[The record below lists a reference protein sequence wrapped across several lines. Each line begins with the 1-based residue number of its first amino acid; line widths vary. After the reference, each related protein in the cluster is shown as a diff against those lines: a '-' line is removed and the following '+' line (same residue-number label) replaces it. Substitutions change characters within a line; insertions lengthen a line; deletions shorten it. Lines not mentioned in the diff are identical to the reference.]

1 VGRLRDL
8 IYGAL
13 YRAAFQARA
22 LVWEV
27 QRPTLIGVRSLVVR
41 GDEVLLIRHRAGQKP
56 WSLPGGG
63 VDRHERLAE
72 AARREVYE
80 EAGLAVRVERLLG
93 AYDAFRGELTN
104 YIAVF
109 VCTPLG
115 KAEPKTTIEI
125 AEVRFFPMHSLPD
138 GLDAGSQRRIA
149 EYLDDQ
155 SGISALW

>member
-41 GDEVLLIRHRAGQKP
+41 DDEVLLIRHRAGQRP

-80 EAGLAVRVERLLG
+80 EAGLAVRVDRLLG

-115 KAEPKTTIEI
+115 KAAPKTTIEV
-125 AEVRFFPMHSLPD
+125 AEVRFFPMQSLPD
-138 GLDAGSQRRIA
+138 GLDPGSRRRIA
-149 EYLDDQ
+149 EYLAGRG
-155 SGISALW
+155 GISDLW